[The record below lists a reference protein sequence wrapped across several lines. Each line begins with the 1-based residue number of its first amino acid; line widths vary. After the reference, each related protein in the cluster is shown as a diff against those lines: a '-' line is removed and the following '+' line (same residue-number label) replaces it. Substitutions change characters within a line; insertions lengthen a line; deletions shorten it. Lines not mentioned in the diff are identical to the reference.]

1 MPDHRDLRERIVTYL
16 TTRRVVSM
24 DQMDGYFDDVE
35 FIDLVEALADLEG
48 TGTVEIAERGEGA
61 FRLSEPYD
69 C

>member
-1 MPDHRDLRERIVTYL
+1 MADHRDLRERVVTYL

-35 FIDLVEALADLEG
+35 FVDLVEALADLEG
-48 TGTVEIAERGEGA
+48 TGTVEFVERGDGA
-61 FRLSEPYD
+61 FRLSEPYG